1 MSGLLNKAKD
11 AMGKSGS
18 STGGQTGGAGKEDY
32 ADKGLDQIEKRA
44 GMTQSRETN
53 EKITD
58 AGRGMYE
65 KSTGSKVSDKVNLLN
80 ALLRNSITDT
90 IQQVSN

>member
-1 MSGLLNKAKD
+1 MSGLMDKAKE

-18 STGGQTGGAGKEDY
+18 SSGGAAQGGAGKEDY

-44 GMTQSRETN
+44 GMSQSRETN

-65 KSTGSKVSDKVNLLN
+65 KSTGSKVSDKVC
-80 ALLRNSITDT
+80 
-90 IQQVSN
+90 